1 MKHFAKQALTLKNMA
16 DIAWQYGLGLK
27 KENLESFKKH
37 INEYIKS
44 LNIQEPQQVIE
55 IDMLVTLKDLDIASV
70 RELKKLEPFGEANR
84 MPTFGIK
91 NLKIDSIRALTD
103 GKHLKLRLK
112 EDNMSIDAIGFNLGE
127 LATEYKLG
135 EKIDIVGNLEIN
147 SYNGI
152 DSVQINIKD
161 ITKSL

>member
-1 MKHFAKQALTLKNMA
+1 MAVTL
-16 DIAWQYGLGLK
+16 WQYGLSLK
-27 KENLESFKKH
+27 KENLEAFKKH

-44 LNIQEPQQVIE
+44 LNIKETQQIIE

-84 MPTFGIK
+84 MPTFVIK

-112 EDNMSIDAIGFNLGE
+112 EENMCIDAIGFNLGE
-127 LATEYKLG
+127 LASEYKLG
-135 EKIDIVGNLEIN
+135 EKVDIAGNLEIN
-147 SYNGI
+147 SYNGT
-152 DSVQINIKD
+152 DNVQINIKD